1 MVFRLLENAFV
12 NQNIGEGLK
21 KDCAEGSNTPC
32 FCQHFFDNVATIK
45 YRTNTKI
52 NS

>member
-1 MVFRLLENAFV
+1 MVFRLLENAFM

-32 FCQHFFDNVATIK
+32 KAIPLLLSTLP
-45 YRTNTKI
+45 
-52 NS
+52 